1 MATNTRYAVAIHA
14 AGMIALTEKMR
25 VSSEMIA
32 RSVGTNPV
40 VVRRVISLLAKHG
53 LVEVRK
59 GQSGGAALS
68 RPPSQITLDE
78 LYRAVEPQPLMAVPK
93 AMPAGNAAA
102 DCPVA
107 RFVGPVLVEFFAHAE
122 AGFIERLTKFTLADV
137 LAAVEQR
144 MAASG
149 VCSKKK
155 IGD

>member
-93 AMPAGNAAA
+93 AVPAANA

-122 AGFIERLTKFTLADV
+122 AGFIERLAKFTLADV
-137 LAAVEQR
+137 LASVEQR

-149 VCSKKK
+149 VCKADRSLN
-155 IGD
+155 G